1 MPNQTD
7 SPENPDRVAA
17 YMDYDQQ
24 GVAVFI
30 GGGEVAIYHDDGT
43 VMGNAGSLNT
53 IQRAVTVER
62 LRAIADIIEAD

>member
-1 MPNQTD
+1 MSNLTD

-17 YMDYDQQ
+17 FMPYDQQ

-43 VMGNAGSLNT
+43 VMGNAVELGP
-53 IQRAVTVER
+53 IQRAVIVAR
-62 LRAIADIIEAD
+62 LRALADTIGP